1 MISPQYVDGLELRI
15 KEQDAY
21 IETLMQLLE
30 AAQAGLNWY
39 RDAHPQD
46 DSEADAE
53 HEAKVR
59 AALAAK
65 PALDP
70 KRLSPGVLAILAERQ
85 RQIAEEGWTADH
97 DDDHDPGDLAAAASA
112 YALNAADQLNPYSQG
127 DGDNRPWGESCM
139 WPWDGN
145 WWKPSTPKRDLEKAG
160 ALVAAEWDRLDREEK
175 RHGA

>member
-85 RQIAEEGWTADH
+85 RQIAEEGWTAEH
-97 DDDHDPGDLAAAASA
+97 DDEHDPGDLASAATA
-112 YALNAADQLNPYSQG
+112 YALYAADRLNPYSQG
-127 DGDNRPWGESCM
+127 DGRYNIPIA
-139 WPWDGN
+139 WPWTGE

-175 RHGA
+175 RHGV